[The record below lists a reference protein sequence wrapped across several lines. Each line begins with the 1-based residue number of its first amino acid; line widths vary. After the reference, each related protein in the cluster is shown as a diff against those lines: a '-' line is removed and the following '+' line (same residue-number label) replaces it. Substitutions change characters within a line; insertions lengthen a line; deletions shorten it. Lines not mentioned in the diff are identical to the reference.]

1 MTDIKRC
8 ISPNSL
14 ANLNPK
20 ARFKGKVRRNTTLM
34 EETISWLEGFG
45 GNVSQGIE
53 DLVAAAKSST
63 LNTCNNQQLMTN
75 DNIDQRLERLG
86 DELSEFRQHLGE
98 NTAAIATLER
108 TTSELLEIAR
118 LHQQGLRIAQLRADE
133 DRAEIRRIW
142 EYLLSQ
148 QGNGNG
154 GRT

>member
-1 MTDIKRC
+1 
-8 ISPNSL
+8 
-14 ANLNPK
+14 
-20 ARFKGKVRRNTTLM
+20 
-34 EETISWLEGFG
+34 
-45 GNVSQGIE
+45 
-53 DLVAAAKSST
+53 
-63 LNTCNNQQLMTN
+63 MTN
-75 DNIDQRLERLG
+75 LEELDQRLERLG

-118 LHQQGLRIAQLRADE
+118 LHQQGLRIAQVRADE

-154 GRT
+154 GSQS